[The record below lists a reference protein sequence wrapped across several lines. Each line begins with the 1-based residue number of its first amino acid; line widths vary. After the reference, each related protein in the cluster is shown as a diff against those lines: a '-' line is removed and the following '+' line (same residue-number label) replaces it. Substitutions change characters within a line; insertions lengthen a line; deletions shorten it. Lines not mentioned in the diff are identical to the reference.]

1 MSNYLRKLGVFDTP
15 PTPLSVPEDSSLT
28 EYVINTNGL
37 KPTRF
42 NGDSAFDQG
51 CLCSKM
57 NVLRDM
63 VMELGIDVLHITETH
78 DSRENFSTPSDTWS
92 CHSSEEGNK
101 SQGAAT
107 FTRMVAEGASSDTN
121 VLQVKV
127 LWENEAVWLI
137 TAYFPNDLPGTIK
150 TTKAVDAML

>member
-1 MSNYLRKLGVFDTP
+1 MSNYLRKLGVFHTP
-15 PTPLSVPEDSSLT
+15 PLSVPEDASLT
-28 EYVINTNGL
+28 GYVINTNEL
-37 KPTRF
+37 KPIRY

-51 CLCSKM
+51 HLCSKM

-63 VMELGIDVLHITETH
+63 VMELSIDILHITETH

-107 FTRMVAEGASSDTN
+107 FTRMVTEGASSNTN
-121 VLQVKV
+121 VCEHAWRLKGHP
-127 LWENEAVWLI
+127 A
-137 TAYFPNDLPGTIK
+137 TP
-150 TTKAVDAML
+150 MCRR